1 MQPIS
6 RARNYWTAEEDQI
19 LKEEATLQVNSTGN
33 VKNWSIIATKLKS
46 RTNKDCRKRW
56 SKLQTNV
63 NKGIWSSE
71 EDHRLRKA
79 VEKRGLS
86 WTLVAQDVQT
96 RHADHPNL
104 IRDDWNEEEDV
115 RLLEAVQTRG
125 RAWREISE
133 KEFPRRSSTDLKNR
147 YAVFVTKRRSCAHI
161 SCTDISFYNE
171 DA

>member
-1 MQPIS
+1 MMQPIS

-19 LKEEATLQVNSTGN
+19 LKEEAILQGEPCFILLAMSCKANHRKNFPLVNTTGN

-86 WTLVAQDVQT
+86 YDGTLWVIVVY
-96 RHADHPNL
+96 
-104 IRDDWNEEEDV
+104 IE
-115 RLLEAVQTRG
+115 
-125 RAWREISE
+125 
-133 KEFPRRSSTDLKNR
+133 
-147 YAVFVTKRRSCAHI
+147 YC
-161 SCTDISFYNE
+161 
-171 DA
+171 